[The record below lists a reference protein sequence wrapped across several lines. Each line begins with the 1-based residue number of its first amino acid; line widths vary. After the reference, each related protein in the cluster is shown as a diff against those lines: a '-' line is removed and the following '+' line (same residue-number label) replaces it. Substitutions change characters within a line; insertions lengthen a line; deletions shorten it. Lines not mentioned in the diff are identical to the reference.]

1 MPYLGKSLLSALLLT
16 SVVATPFASAQ
27 EPPAGEL
34 SEQQETAIKQ
44 ELAKYAV
51 VGQRQILHLTEE
63 ATADYTSTLA
73 DAEPNM
79 PSAWMLLEDGKST
92 KRISLDEQAADAPA
106 QIRILMYR
114 AALKSVAQRG
124 KIHAAAILYT
134 GRLKEGSDEQALVIE
149 YEHRLG
155 ISGNKVI
162 PYKVTDGTV
171 AYSEPVTSEKPF
183 QIFYDSQEEA
193 ERSTL

>member
-16 SVVATPFASAQ
+16 SVVATPLAGAQ
-27 EPPAGEL
+27 ESPSGEL

-51 VGQRQILHLTEE
+51 VGQQQILHLTEQ
-63 ATADYTSTLA
+63 ATEDYTSTLA

-79 PSAWMLLEDGKST
+79 PSAWMLLEDGEST

-134 GRLKEGSDEQALVIE
+134 GRFKEGSDEQALVIE

-162 PYKVTDGTV
+162 PYKVTDGSVT
-171 AYSEPVTSEKPF
+171 YSEPVTSEKPF
-183 QIFYDSQEEA
+183 QIFYDSQKEA

>member
-1 MPYLGKSLLSALLLT
+1 MPYLGKSLLSTLLLT
-16 SVVATPFASAQ
+16 SVVATPLAGAQ
-27 EPPAGEL
+27 ESPSGEL

-51 VGQRQILHLTEE
+51 VGQQQILHLTEE
-63 ATADYTSTLA
+63 ATEDYTSTLA

-79 PSAWMLLEDGKST
+79 PSAWMLLEDGEST

-134 GRLKEGSDEQALVIE
+134 GRLKESSDEQALVIE

-162 PYKVTDGTV
+162 PYKVTDGSV

>member
-34 SEQQETAIKQ
+34 SKQQETAIKQ

-51 VGQRQILHLTEE
+51 VGQQQILHLTEE

-114 AALKSVAQRG
+114 AA
-124 KIHAAAILYT
+124 
-134 GRLKEGSDEQALVIE
+134 
-149 YEHRLG
+149 
-155 ISGNKVI
+155 
-162 PYKVTDGTV
+162 
-171 AYSEPVTSEKPF
+171 
-183 QIFYDSQEEA
+183 
-193 ERSTL
+193 

>member
-34 SEQQETAIKQ
+34 SEKQETAIKQ

-51 VGQRQILHLTEE
+51 VGQQQILHLTEQ
-63 ATADYTSTLA
+63 ATEDYTSTLA

-79 PSAWMLLEDGKST
+79 PSAWMLLEDGEST

-162 PYKVTDGTV
+162 PYKVTDGSV